1 MRNPEIID
9 RGNFWREL
17 VELPTQCMG
26 ASLSLPQ
33 VKAKNGTLTLCV
45 GPELVTFEDVAV
57 PFSAEEWSLL
67 EGWQK
72 QLHQDV
78 MLQNYTLLLSLGNS
92 LPSAEVSSLIHQLEE
107 TTVGQ
112 NFSQAGGEEGAHGG
126 DHKILEDIEGPWDT
140 AEMSDHE
147 EEGLTPT
154 AGEGDAAECR
164 SSLHLCALMKLVKD
178 IPEFLYGRTKAPLD
192 PVADSKGED
201 AEEDPEVLPG
211 DAKTAGRTGSWHLLG
226 FPGDLAD
233 VSFSPSS
240 DPETPASSAEDKG
253 GDSPIPGSGGPM
265 NTEEHHLAPGP
276 KKQETEGLSNQP
288 CGSRVPQG
296 SSPANQEGEPC
307 ARSPAVEAEAVL
319 GRPSTPSCS
328 TKIREHPE
336 GSRSLCTGHQDPASH
351 SPDDGS
357 TTGAVEETRARGEPA
372 PRAEASPG
380 PGHPS
385 GADSTKVREADSPR
399 PLRPSRRA
407 SLQDSPAREEQPAP
421 ESTDRKENPKEKAA
435 EEKPLQ
441 GLLKGLK
448 ELIVHQPRP
457 PPQAPR
463 RSSTGGWP
471 ETQAC
476 RRRRG
481 GSGSLPIR
489 VKIEAT
495 EEERCKDSPG
505 HLGKKGADSP
515 RILAGETS
523 TVQTAGGRTTTVAP
537 PTKDRSLSAAVKIEW
552 MTHSPQP
559 EHLDGPRNAIGC
571 PGAGNEQSLVDETA
585 ILGVKIKMEP
595 GAEEEELAFRGLKES
610 PEEDEEEEEGPL
622 QSSLPHKGS
631 SRTQAESRTELG
643 LWVPYSEEW
652 SPATSPL
659 HGLLN
664 CLKDIPTPRQPWAST
679 ALPERRGG
687 GGGEKRKGGRRGRPE
702 LSDEWAVPEKM
713 CPLSSRDQ
721 TPPALSMW
729 ASPAMENI
737 PSQGAEEGP
746 AGPANGGQ
754 GRDTEW
760 RKSGTGITREGLSTP
775 LESLKRCLKD
785 LPLNAPSQ
793 PCSPTVSSY
802 LGSSPER
809 LLRWTPE
816 RGRWTRKGEGLFG
829 RESSTPLQGLERCLK
844 ELPLGSPRQT
854 PSPLVSSSFGSSP
867 DGRHRWTPEAGRW
880 AKKERGGGC
889 ASTPL
894 QGLERCL
901 QDLPPSS
908 LSQPSSPAVSASFSA
923 SPDGGHRWT
932 PEAGKWARTEGAG
945 ATPSRIPP
953 LQGLE
958 NCLKEISLN
967 GNPLPHSAAG
977 ASRLCAQRSKGMEGG
992 PQRLQGAGSP
1002 AASPLQHL
1010 PSGSIRTE
1018 AGTESSP
1025 LHRLMNCLKDI
1036 PIQRPSY
1043 LHTPSLSSSS
1053 SSCSETERERESPGR
1068 SRSCS
1073 DCGQDTCQ
1081 GSEMEEVVGLKEAE
1095 SWRRRRKRKRR
1106 PSEQE
1111 GDLAAQEPRLVE
1123 VGPCVLPASP
1133 LHRLES
1139 CLKDRAPSRPLPSHL
1154 PPASA
1159 NAHPDRMPQG
1169 GNAGSAAKVAC
1180 SPSWS
1185 PEDTPT
1191 AAAAAPAAAA
1201 TPAMLCALSH
1211 CDASALGPLGRTSGL
1226 GAGWG
1231 HPEGRVQRS
1240 LPEGDTAAELH
1251 SQAGAAQKVATSHRH
1266 PQSLANSPG
1275 ETPAHPLKLV
1285 AGNALDNSAPR
1296 EGDSER
1302 GTSSVEGE
1310 GRDKRSPLQGLIRCL
1325 KEIATRGPSP
1335 VRQSAS
1341 RSPGEL
1347 RGKAAKEEEEEAATR
1362 RAPQE
1367 ESAPTSPAAGAMGS
1381 RHPGRSNGRSFAC
1394 QSCGPGPSKSN
1405 SQRNGAKRAF
1415 EAAQDNDDTA
1425 LGTQSCGTEPQGEG
1439 EPGSASKQKSPSPD
1453 LPLPYRR
1460 CCGSGTSPE
1469 SKAEVGGLG
1478 PLLSRKLDRLSADMG
1493 AICRDVAQLQSHLD
1507 RLEQDARGWGLELAT
1522 LRMENRSL
1530 SEYVRR
1536 MEGRCRALE
1545 SRSRRNNLRMLGL
1558 PEGAEG
1564 SDPLSSF
1571 LQRTL
1576 PEMLGLPLE
1585 SRPPEVE
1592 SARRVQGGGM
1602 AWDPAGRPRP
1612 VVFRLL
1618 RFADKAA
1625 ILQAAHGRPLSYAG
1639 VQVTILPDFC
1649 SSLSRRRQVPFGA
1662 ARRSRW
1668 LADPCFSP
1676 RHASF
1681 YPPWPQGRRGPLAAS
1696 GPLAGEREVR
1706 APKGPGAGNWGGD
1719 LLAGSGHHRGCHTP
1733 GGCEP
1738 HNP

>member
-1 MRNPEIID
+1 MAAIFSGDAPGGLLPEASA
-9 RGNFWREL
+9 REA
-17 VELPTQCMG
+17 P
-26 ASLSLPQ
+26 
-33 VKAKNGTLTLCV
+33 VKAKNGTSTLCV
-45 GPELVTFEDVAV
+45 APELVTFEDVAV

-140 AEMSDHE
+140 AEMSDRE

-240 DPETPASSAEDKG
+240 DPETPASSTEDKG

-276 KKQETEGLSNQP
+276 KKQEMEGLSNEP

-351 SPDDGS
+351 SPDDSS

-399 PLRPSRRA
+399 PLRPSRRG

-523 TVQTAGGRTTTVAP
+523 AVQTAGDRTMTVAP

-721 TPPALSMW
+721 TPPALSTW
-729 ASPAMENI
+729 ASPAMEDI
-737 PSQGAEEGP
+737 PSQGAQEGP

-775 LESLKRCLKD
+775 LESLERCLKD

-793 PCSPTVSSY
+793 PCSPTVSLY

-816 RGRWTRKGEGLFG
+816 RGRWTRKGEEAPRKL
-829 RESSTPLQGLERCLK
+829 LQGMLKVGTEKGLERCLK

-880 AKKERGGGC
+880 AKKERGYLEVQQAKMWGDDGAAVSGRSLPPAGSSIQRPLHFWGMRWRRRLCQHPFARAGAVPPGSPSELPQPAVIPSRQRLFQRLPRRRPAVAARGREVGQDGGSTRKPYHSDYSFHEPAT
-889 ASTPL
+889 ASRGWLGSLGTAIPKVIFQTTPL
-894 QGLERCL
+894 ILVL
-901 QDLPPSS
+901 
-908 LSQPSSPAVSASFSA
+908 
-923 SPDGGHRWT
+923 
-932 PEAGKWARTEGAG
+932 
-945 ATPSRIPP
+945 
-953 LQGLE
+953 
-958 NCLKEISLN
+958 ISLHEEVFSV
-967 GNPLPHSAAG
+967 L
-977 ASRLCAQRSKGMEGG
+977 L
-992 PQRLQGAGSP
+992 GSP

-1010 PSGSIRTE
+1010 PSGSIHTE

-1036 PIQRPSY
+1036 PIRRPSY

-1081 GSEMEEVVGLKEAE
+1081 GSEMEEVVGPKEAE

-1111 GDLAAQEPRLVE
+1111 GDLAVQEPRLVE

-1133 LHRLES
+1133 LHQLES
-1139 CLKDRAPSRPLPSHL
+1139 CLKDRASSRPLPSHL

-1180 SPSWS
+1180 SPSRS

-1231 HPEGRVQRS
+1231 RPEGRVQRS

-1266 PQSLANSPG
+1266 LQSLANSPG

-1347 RGKAAKEEEEEAATR
+1347 RGKPAKEEEEEAATR

-1367 ESAPTSPAAGAMGS
+1367 
-1381 RHPGRSNGRSFAC
+1381 
-1394 QSCGPGPSKSN
+1394 
-1405 SQRNGAKRAF
+1405 
-1415 EAAQDNDDTA
+1415 AQDNDDTA

-1460 CCGSGTSPE
+1460 RCGSGTSPE

-1585 SRPPEVE
+1585 SRPPE
-1592 SARRVQGGGM
+1592 
-1602 AWDPAGRPRP
+1602 
-1612 VVFRLL
+1612 
-1618 RFADKAA
+1618 AA

-1696 GPLAGEREVR
+1696 GPLAGEREGPAVEEGQR
-1706 APKGPGAGNWGGD
+1706 A
-1719 LLAGSGHHRGCHTP
+1719 LLVLTMERGCGHRENTQAACHAADGP
-1733 GGCEP
+1733 SGAF
-1738 HNP
+1738 